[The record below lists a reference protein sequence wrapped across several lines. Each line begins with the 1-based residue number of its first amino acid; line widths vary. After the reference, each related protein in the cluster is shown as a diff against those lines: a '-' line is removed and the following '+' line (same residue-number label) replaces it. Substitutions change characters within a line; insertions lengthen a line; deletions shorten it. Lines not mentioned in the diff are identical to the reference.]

1 MQSTVYHRVIS
12 IFEETG
18 LSKRKFAEELG
29 IVPNSVNQYING
41 ERKPSL
47 DFIIAILKWN
57 ENISAEWLLRGE
69 GNMYR
74 TKTSIDV
81 ASTSG
86 KLFDTLEE
94 WEQIQGTKLYDKYQQ
109 IIGEMRAYK
118 NLLLNKK

>member
-1 MQSTVYHRVIS
+1 
-12 IFEETG
+12 
-18 LSKRKFAEELG
+18 
-29 IVPNSVNQYING
+29 
-41 ERKPSL
+41 
-47 DFIIAILKWN
+47 
-57 ENISAEWLLRGE
+57 
-69 GNMYR
+69 MYR
-74 TKTSIDV
+74 TKTSKDV